1 MTAVTTAPSTP
12 AADARPEAP
21 ARFPLDPLRA
31 VAALSV
37 VMFHVFQ
44 YEFGDIN
51 VASAQ
56 VAPLRF
62 LTVVSSA
69 AVDLFF
75 VISGFLLYLSVA
87 RAGFAGRPG
96 RSAGLTLLR
105 RMARLYPLYAAIV
118 LVVWGVSNTRLPG
131 VWQDLVLHLTMTQI
145 YSQEYIF
152 WTNGPAWS
160 LAVEFHFYVLVALT
174 MPLVSAACRRRTDE
188 ASRLRVLLVLPGLL
202 LVGGLGWIAWSILVA
217 QTPTTHWPTWFG
229 FPAKAPMFAVGM
241 ILAVLTVQGVR
252 LRSRAVRV
260 LSAAL
265 GGALLV
271 LALDWGTTGG
281 HEGSAHE
288 WWHLLYAGAAVLLLA
303 PIVLST
309 GPAPRVLTWRP
320 LVFLGGISYGI
331 YLLHEPLMRL
341 LGHVGLLSPEQP
353 SAVTVLVGWV
363 LVGGA
368 AVVGGWLSQVFLER
382 PAFKLLALR
391 DPDGRPRDYYPH
403 LRPGAGPTVTPLR
416 RGDDERVA
424 SVPGG

>member
-160 LAVEFHFYVLVALT
+160 LAVEFHFYVLIALA
-174 MPLVSAACRRRTDE
+174 MPVLAAACRRRVTV
-188 ASRLRVLLVLPGLL
+188 AARTRVLLVLPALL
-202 LVGGLGWIAWSILVA
+202 AVGGLGWLSWSILVTR
-217 QTPTTHWPTWFG
+217 TPVTHWPTWFG
-229 FPAKAPMFAVGM
+229 FPAKAPMFAAGM
-241 ILAVLTVQGVR
+241 VMAVLTVRGVR
-252 LRSRAVRV
+252 IRSRAVRTTSV
-260 LSAAL
+260 AV
-265 GGALLV
+265 GGALAV
-271 LALDWGTTGG
+271 LALVYGTTHGA
-281 HEGSAHE
+281 EGPAHE
-288 WWHLLYAGAAVLLLA
+288 WYHLLYLAIGVLTIG
-303 PIVLST
+303 PVVLSPDR
-309 GPAPRVLTWRP
+309 PARGLTWRP
-320 LVFLGGISYGI
+320 LVFLGTVSYGI
-331 YLLHEPLMRL
+331 YLLHEPVLRL
-341 LGHVGLLSPEQP
+341 TGHLGLLPTDD
-353 SAVTVLVGWV
+353 ADTLTVVLGWLLVSTI
-363 LVGGA
+363 
-368 AVVGGWLSQVFLER
+368 AVVGAWASSILLEG
-382 PAFKLLALR
+382 PALKLLAMF
-391 DPDGRPRDYYPH
+391 DPDGRPREYYPH
-403 LRPGAGPTVTPLR
+403 LAAPAPRRMPSPRPAR
-416 RGDDERVA
+416 
-424 SVPGG
+424 